1 MTTTHPPS
9 GNFRRILRLHRAAV
23 ATAQE
28 LFATAPDMIQ
38 GAAGTFFMELMMLHV
53 GRRAAARRAYAVF
66 QTRVVYRGNC
76 RRWRKLSVFK
86 RERGVMDMDHRQYR
100 RWRRKSAYFD
110 RLAVEYLEQAYREK

>member
-1 MTTTHPPS
+1 MLVPGIRPPGGRSTPISYAS
-9 GNFRRILRLHRAAV
+9 GGTGGLHRAAV

-53 GRRAAARRAYAVF
+53 SRRAAARRAYAVF

-76 RRWRKLSVFK
+76 HRWRKLSVFK

-100 RWRRKSAYFD
+100 RWRRKSAYLTAS
-110 RLAVEYLEQAYREK
+110 R